1 MPFLSF
7 GELYGSNLAA
17 YVTGQAYFFPKISRD
32 FFGHFCIWLE
42 KVPLIFYSFSITTK
56 KNTGNH
62 YFRGNKN
69 IQQKIP
75 QLAHKYV
82 KRRYARQSG
91 PSALA
96 VQGIPCLLGKI
107 GAYFYLE
114 QLEDIVVIQARI
126 VHIHGIPNV
135 LHDES

>member
-17 YVTGQAYFFPKISRD
+17 YVTGQAYFLPKISRD

-62 YFRGNKN
+62 YFRGNEN
-69 IQQKIP
+69 IQQKIR
-75 QLAHKYV
+75 QLLHKYV
-82 KRRYARQSG
+82 KRRYARQWPNCFGSTG
-91 PSALA
+91 NPLPTR
-96 VQGIPCLLGKI
+96 QDWGLLLPVGRK
-107 GAYFYLE
+107 L
-114 QLEDIVVIQARI
+114 
-126 VHIHGIPNV
+126 V
-135 LHDES
+135 LHWPYGITRAKPK